1 MNIVFSLSSNTNE
14 PIEPTSLGY
23 CAWEDVPDFAE
34 RQMNKILAFAF
45 PNADFSGTSPIKHF
59 IVASSVLTRP
69 HFAHQHYRKQFEAER
84 VVQVQIEQKFQLAI
98 ELGLSFH
105 GYNQLVTGHH
115 KSYVIG
121 GPNAEDTIQL
131 RSASFK

>member
-1 MNIVFSLSSNTNE
+1 MNIVFSLSPSSNTNE

-23 CAWEDVPDFAE
+23 CAWEEVPDFAE
-34 RQMNKILAFAF
+34 RQMNKILSFAF
-45 PNADFSGTSPIKHF
+45 PNYADSNDTSPIKHF

-69 HFAHQHYRKQFEAER
+69 HFGHQHYRKQFEAER
-84 VVQVQIEQKFQLAI
+84 VVQVQIEQKYQLAI

-105 GYNQLVTGHH
+105 GYNQLATGHH

-121 GPNAEDTIQL
+121 GQNAEDTIQL
-131 RSASFK
+131 R